1 MRVATH
7 DGSFHADEVFAVAA
21 LRLAEPGVEVV
32 RSRDP
37 AVLAGCDL
45 RVDVGLRNDPGT
57 GDFDHH
63 QKGGAGERPNGI
75 RLASF
80 GLVWRAFG
88 ERACGDAA
96 AAVRVDAILVQPVDA
111 NDSGQ
116 TLAAEALF
124 PGVRAMTVSHA
135 IAAFNPPWDAEG
147 DRNAIENER
156 FTEAVAFATGILERE
171 IASAQAG
178 ARATSIVADAI
189 ARAPDPRVIELDRSM
204 PWREAVVAGAPD
216 ALFVVYPKGDGWGM
230 QTVPRELGSFGNRK
244 DLPEAWAGRS
254 GAELAQAT
262 GVADARFC
270 HPSRF
275 IVVAGSHEGILALA
289 GHALAA

>member
-1 MRVATH
+1 MRIATH

-21 LRLAEPGVEVV
+21 LRLAHDDVELV

-37 AVLAGCDL
+37 ALIAGCDL
-45 RVDVGLRNDPGT
+45 RVDVGLRNDPTT

-88 ERACGDAA
+88 AQVCGEPAA
-96 AAVRVDAILVQPVDA
+96 AERVDAILVQPVDA

-116 TLAAEALF
+116 TLASEAQF

-147 DRNAIENER
+147 DRGHAEDAR
-156 FTEAVAFATGILERE
+156 FAEAVDFASGILERE
-171 IASAQAG
+171 IASARAG
-178 ARATSIVADAI
+178 ARATGVVAAAI
-189 ARAPDPRVIELDRSM
+189 ARAADPRLIELDRSM
-204 PWREAVVAGAPD
+204 PWREAVVAGAPE
-216 ALFVVYPKGDGWGM
+216 ALFVVYPKGDGWSM

-254 GAELAQAT
+254 GAELAEAT
-262 GVADARFC
+262 GVPDARFC

-275 IVVAGSHEGILALA
+275 IVVAESHAGILALA
-289 GHALAA
+289 GRALAA